1 MRRIVYFLAK
11 SIYCSKQQRSISKC
25 ANAHIDPYLCYQ
37 PNPIH
42 TQALLFLC
50 SYFIQS
56 NIIDGADNNNT
67 TIIII
72 IINII
77 IIIII

>member
-11 SIYCSKQQRSISKC
+11 SIYCSKQQSSISKC

-42 TQALLFLC
+42 AQALQFLC
-50 SYFIQS
+50 SYFMQS
-56 NIIDGADNNNT
+56 NIIDDADNNNN
-67 TIIII
+67 IIV
-72 IINII
+72 II
-77 IIIII
+77 IIIIIII